1 MAEFDRISSA
11 EDLEGLSKREQI
23 GALRDAYENQTSWL
37 AKGTIR
43 GSGEFVR
50 SGFSKSHFPLELV
63 QNADDE
69 KATTIQFEYDEK
81 AGELRVFDDGRGFDR
96 EGVIAVCQQG
106 RSRKESDKQ
115 IGFMGIGFK
124 SLFEV
129 CDRVDVHSNGY
140 HFGFDTT
147 DENGD
152 SDQSSVP
159 GFLRPEWVGEDAA
172 PDGPSLASG
181 RFEDGPTTTIVGH
194 VSETDGIKTALETD
208 NLSPS
213 VFLFLD
219 SLEQVLVRSVSGDV
233 DRTLGGERSTA
244 FDDESVQ
251 RASEMYES
259 EIKTIATS
267 DEADGDEKP
276 PLPDQPVETRTLRH
290 DGEAERY
297 VLFRNGWR
305 PDDVERPQF
314 REDIDKS
321 DLFVALRL
329 DEEGRLC
336 GSDGSIRVS
345 PLFSYLPV
353 NQYRDTNLDFVV
365 HADFDLTL
373 NRQDIRGESEWNKR
387 VVGELRRQVL
397 RPVAQTVANHEMW
410 HSQLEYIVPEER
422 GSEGLIHER
431 LLAEFVEELELM
443 PLLIVAGDLDEDAD
457 PGLVA
462 PENAAIIADDVVEL
476 LAPATIHHET
486 GTWPVTPEQHAVV
499 NRIEGYSDEIE
510 LTDILANLSADTL
523 ADREMDWFRRAF
535 VRCAGFDPKTESVPT
550 EEVLTEELTAGDTIR
565 AAFTNEIIPIEGD
578 ELVAGA
584 EKKFLWGD
592 VKLQPEGGYE
602 GLKDDVQELTDEPVV
617 DSTLFSGE
625 WGHVVRR
632 LFEEMGA
639 EVLTTSELL
648 AQAASNGTL
657 SDISAARIAESYAN
671 ESTVNKTAS
680 KLLKELELSGA
691 ADELLTEIEDDPDPE
706 TIGGALER
714 WAVKNWSTIAEGDRL
729 AVLRYLKSR
738 LKEAEEEEL
747 DIDGLENIKI
757 PRKNGDEWVATG
769 RLLFPKD
776 FNPEYPY
783 EILREEYATVFS
795 DRRGEKYCFVDPTII
810 NDDPDD
816 WRTLLKKS
824 LGVRD
829 EDTNKELSGKIGEA
843 FARER
848 LEDRGITIVADN
860 SDRLQEGWDLKD
872 EAGNFYEV
880 KSRVGRVQ
888 NIDLEGKQFKKLVG
902 AEEGDYEYYV
912 ISIQNSLRPE
922 NTEIQD
928 ISDVADVLEAQDELS
943 FDPENTDNEISLRS
957 SVDWRKQ
964 EN

>member
-1 MAEFDRISSA
+1 MAEFDSISSA
-11 EDLEGLSKREQI
+11 EDLEGLSEREQI

-69 KATTIQFEYDEK
+69 KATTILFEYDEK

-96 EGVIAVCQQG
+96 EGVTAVCQQG

-129 CDRVDVHSNGY
+129 CDRVNVHSNGY

-147 DENGD
+147 EEGED
-152 SDQSSVP
+152 SDQSGVP
-159 GFLRPEWVGEDAA
+159 GFLRPQWVSADAA
-172 PDGPSLASG
+172 PDAPPLASDH
-181 RFEDGPTTTIVGH
+181 FQDGPTTTIVGE
-194 VSETDGIKTALETD
+194 VSENDGIKEALETD

-233 DRTLGGERSTA
+233 DRTLGGERST
-244 FDDESVQ
+244 DLDGSVQ
-251 RASEMYES
+251 RALEIYES
-259 EIKTIATS
+259 EIETIAPP
-267 DEADGDEKP
+267 DEADGGEKP
-276 PLPDQPVETRTLRH
+276 LLPDQSVETRTLRH

-297 VLFRNGWR
+297 VLFRNLWK
-305 PDDVERPQF
+305 PDDIERPQF

-329 DEEGRLC
+329 DEEGNLC

-353 NQYRDTNLDFVV
+353 SQYRETNLDFVV

-373 NRQDIRGESEWNKR
+373 NREDIRRESEWNKR
-387 VVGELRRQVL
+387 VVDELRHQVL

-410 HSQLEYIVPEER
+410 QNQLEYIVPEER
-422 GSEGLIHER
+422 GSEGLIHEE
-431 LLAEFVEELELM
+431 LLAEFVKEIESI
-443 PLLIVAGDLDEDAD
+443 PLLIVAGDPDEDAD

-476 LAPATIHHET
+476 LAPAMIHHET
-486 GTWPVTPEQHAVV
+486 GKWPVIPEQHAVV
-499 NRIEGYSDEIE
+499 NRIEGDSDEIE
-510 LTDILANLSADTL
+510 LTDILENLSTDTL
-523 ADREMDWFRRAF
+523 ADREMEWFRRAF
-535 VRCAGFDPKTESVPT
+535 VRCAGFDPKTDSVPT
-550 EEVLTEELTAGDTIR
+550 EEVLTEDLTAGGKIR
-565 AAFTNEIIPIEGD
+565 AAFTNEIVPIEGD
-578 ELVAGA
+578 DLIAGA
-584 EKKFLWGD
+584 EGKFRWAD

-602 GLKDDVQELTDEPVV
+602 GIKDEVQQLTEEPVV
-617 DSTLFSGE
+617 DSALFSGE

-657 SDISAARIAESYAN
+657 SDISAARIIESYAN
-671 ESTVNKTAS
+671 ESTVDETAS
-680 KLLKELELSGA
+680 KLLKELELSDA

-714 WAVKNWSTIAEGDRL
+714 WAVENWSIIAEGDRL

-738 LKEAEEEEL
+738 LKETDEEEL
-747 DIDGLENIKI
+747 DIDGLENITL
-757 PRKNGDEWVATG
+757 PRKDGDGWISTG
-769 RLLFPKD
+769 RLLFPED

-783 EILREEYATVFS
+783 ETLTEEYATVFS
-795 DRRGEKYCFVDPTII
+795 DRRGEKYCFVNPSII
-810 NDDPDD
+810 NDDPGD

-829 EDTNKELSGKIGEA
+829 EDANKELSGKIGEA
-843 FARER
+843 FACER

-860 SDRLQEGWDLKD
+860 SDQRQVGWDLKD
-872 EAGNFYEV
+872 AAGNFYEV

-888 NIDLEGKQFKKLVG
+888 NIDLEGKQFEKLVG
-902 AEEGDYEYYV
+902 AEKKDYEYYV
-912 ISIQNSLRPE
+912 ISVRNSLRPE

-943 FDPENTDNEISLRS
+943 FDPENTDNEIPLHSSLDR
-957 SVDWRKQ
+957 RK
-964 EN
+964 